1 MVRQHWYEILVF
13 NKIWNCNLYCN
24 AYYNLLDCSKKT
36 FLDLILTAVL
46 NHDTL
51 LLLLLL
57 FLLAQ
62 KETKVQK
69 N

>member
-1 MVRQHWYEILVF
+1 M
-13 NKIWNCNLYCN
+13 
-24 AYYNLLDCSKKT
+24 
-36 FLDLILTAVL
+36 ILTAIL
-46 NHDTL
+46 SHDTL

-57 FLLAQ
+57 FLFAQ

>member
-1 MVRQHWYEILVF
+1 MRYLVF
-13 NKIWNCNLYCN
+13 NKIRNWNLYFN
-24 AYYNLLDCSKKT
+24 IYYNLLDCYKKT
-36 FLDLILTAVL
+36 FLDLILTAIL
-46 NHDTL
+46 SHDTL

-57 FLLAQ
+57 FLFAQ